1 MYHVIFL
8 HACWSW
14 ESFLKKNKSI
24 LCLFLNFCRFCQT
37 SKVNSTWCLIRSIIH
52 RLKTRLVIFVCV
64 ISSILCKRRFHCISL
79 KRLWLAS
86 VDIDTY
92 CFDGTAINFWVQT
105 ELMQWATVCYRY
117 CMSQTG
123 TAVCVCIRM
132 CLWMLQRWID
142 PLKPIRKQIRGDYIY
157 TSLCAVVQHGVK
169 FQICLTSLLDII
181 LKARCLACSVWRKLA
196 VFW

>member
-1 MYHVIFL
+1 MISPSILMITRAYEAKMYHVIFL

-52 RLKTRLVIFVCV
+52 RLKTWLVIFVCV

-92 CFDGTAINFWVQT
+92 CFDGSAINFWVQT

-123 TAVCVCIRM
+123 TAVCV
-132 CLWMLQRWID
+132 
-142 PLKPIRKQIRGDYIY
+142 YSY
-157 TSLCAVVQHGVK
+157 
-169 FQICLTSLLDII
+169 
-181 LKARCLACSVWRKLA
+181 
-196 VFW
+196 VFVNVAEVDRSSQTNPQTD